1 MRTSQAGLHVDVA
14 ELFENENT
22 QSFPKCI
29 QLQQQGKGCAI
40 NCNSGSCNRLVML
53 LARKSGCVLK
63 KCSKVKV
70 FCSVRVC
77 HLYQR
82 AFASYLINTAV
93 LKLLLKECSAYLIP

>member
-29 QLQQQGKGCAI
+29 QLHQQGKRCAI
-40 NCNSGSCNRLVML
+40 NCNSGNCNRLVML

-77 HLYQR
+77 HQYQ
-82 AFASYLINTAV
+82 
-93 LKLLLKECSAYLIP
+93 